1 MEKKIILFV
10 YKGHFS
16 YLPPFQSLVEALL
29 STKKYRL
36 KVICS
41 EEEPDMDELYKNDDL
56 EFIHYYTLEPRTG
69 FASRVR
75 NHLKNVNLFKKKVK
89 HDLDTLQ
96 YDILWIIH
104 ERTAISMR
112 DILVGRK
119 YILTSYELR
128 DYSQPEL
135 MKPLTR
141 PMKEAKVNIQCEY
154 NRAWIARMIYGL
166 KETPLVI
173 PNKPFYHPFNRNEPT
188 DKIVSDG
195 KKIILYQ
202 GVLTRERNLDGMC
215 KAISSLDGFKLV
227 LLGKETEY
235 AKELKKKY
243 SIVEFPGFIKSPA
256 HLKLTSNAYIGLVT
270 YNPLVLNCVYCAP
283 NKIWEFSGFGI
294 PMICNEIPGLEY
306 TVKTNKCGVC
316 TDTDDPNSIVNAIKT
331 IDDNYEV
338 YSANAKKMYNSVNLI
353 ELVNQVLEKYYS

>member
-1 MEKKIILFV
+1 MEKKTILFV

-16 YLPPFQSLVEALL
+16 YLPPFQALVEALL
-29 STKKYRL
+29 STNKYKL

-41 EEEPDMDELYKNDDL
+41 EEEPDMDVMYTNDDL
-56 EFIHYYTLEPRTG
+56 EFIHYYTIEPRTG
-69 FASRVR
+69 IASRIR
-75 NHLKNVNLFKKKVK
+75 NRFKSVHVFQKRVK
-89 HDLDTLQ
+89 YDLDTIK

-104 ERTAISMR
+104 ERTAIALR
-112 DILVGRK
+112 NILQGRK

-141 PMKEAKVNIQCEY
+141 PMREAKVNIQCEY

-173 PNKPFYHPFNRNEPT
+173 PNKPFHHPTNRNMPT

-202 GVLTRERNLDGMC
+202 GVLTKERNLDGMC

-227 LLGKETEY
+227 LLGKETNY
-235 AKELKKKY
+235 SKELKDKY
-243 SIVEFPGFIKSPA
+243 NIVEFPGFIKSPA
-256 HLKLTSNAYIGLVT
+256 HLQLTSNAYIGLVT
-270 YNPLVLNCVYCAP
+270 YNPLVLDCVYCAP

-306 TVKTNKCGVC
+306 TVKANNCGVC
-316 TDTDDPNSIVNAIKT
+316 TDTDDPESIITAIKL
-331 IDDNYEV
+331 IDSNYQE
-338 YSANAKKMYNSVNLI
+338 YSANARRMYESIDLTGLINQVIDKYNS
-353 ELVNQVLEKYYS
+353 